1 MTSIPFSF
9 ELFPPR
15 NAAVAAR
22 MPEIAQRLG
31 ALAPE
36 FISVTFGASG
46 STQDRSLEVLKC
58 IREVAHCRPMAH
70 LTCVGATTAGMAA
83 TVAEFIDAGIV
94 DFLALRGD
102 KPRDAVDDSWLGE
115 LRTAAEL
122 TQLIRGVRR
131 THIPGELTPVAPG
144 ENRWRI
150 RDHRDGIIAV
160 AAYPNG
166 HPESRYPGQD
176 VDALLAKQAAGANLA
191 ITQLFFNADDYLRF
205 VDEATAAGVTMP
217 ILPGIMPITS
227 VPRLNRMGQL
237 TGEQVPQRLY
247 DALQSC
253 SSDAAR
259 RELGI
264 AQATALC
271 LDLLATGA
279 PGLHIYTHNRIDEPV
294 ELLGRVGAITRTQ
307 AEAALM
313 DVEQTPTSASAMSA
327 YRMLLRSH

>member
-1 MTSIPFSF
+1 MTSVPFSF

-15 NAAVAAR
+15 NAAVAER
-22 MPEIAQRLG
+22 MPEIARRLG
-31 ALAPE
+31 ALHPD

-46 STQDRSLEVLKC
+46 STQDSSLEVLSC
-58 IREVAHCRPMAH
+58 IREVAGVRPMAH
-70 LTCVGATTAGMAA
+70 LTCVGATTSEMAD
-83 TVAEFIDAGIV
+83 TVSEFIAAGIV

-102 KPRDAVDDSWLGE
+102 KPRDATGDDWLGE

-131 THIPGELTPVAPG
+131 TRIPDDLVPVAPG

-150 RDHRDGIIAV
+150 RDQRDGIIAV

-166 HPESRYPGQD
+166 HPESRHRRQD

-191 ITQLFFNADDYLRF
+191 ITQMFFEADDYLRF
-205 VDEATAAGVTMP
+205 VDEATSAGVTMP

-227 VPRLNRMGQL
+227 VPRLKRMVEL
-237 TGEQVPQRLY
+237 TGEPLPGRLY
-247 DALQSC
+247 DALHSC

-264 AQATALC
+264 AQASALC
-271 LDLLATGA
+271 LDLLAGGA

-294 ELLGRVGAITRTQ
+294 ELLSRVGAITRTQ

-313 DVEQTPTSASAMSA
+313 DPEPTPTSPSAVSA
-327 YRMLLRSH
+327 YRMFLRSH